1 MIDRPLQTQYFWGL
15 LLWYRI
21 HIFCLTTFLILH
33 FSLFNFCNTN
43 IISKELVWDLIAF
56 HEPATACKFTRK
68 TSIFSFFIS
77 GLYIDILTLH
87 IPKSTGAFYP
97 KKYIQYSR
105 GGFFSDSFVL
115 YNVYI
120 WFSNNFHFLK
130 PYIRMP
136 YELNKLNC
144 PIFYKVL
151 NKILKRTKQ
160 S

>member
-1 MIDRPLQTQYFWGL
+1 MIDRPLQTQYFLGL

-21 HIFCLTTFLILH
+21 HIFCLTTFLILR

-68 TSIFSFFIS
+68 TSIFSFFIN

-87 IPKSTGAFYP
+87 IPKGTGAFYP

-105 GGFFSDSFVL
+105 GGFFRIRLFSTMSTYDLAIIF
-115 YNVYI
+115 I
-120 WFSNNFHFLK
+120 FSNHTS
-130 PYIRMP
+130 
-136 YELNKLNC
+136 EC
-144 PIFYKVL
+144 PMNWI
-151 NKILKRTKQ
+151 

>member
-21 HIFCLTTFLILH
+21 HIFCLTTFLILR

-43 IISKELVWDLIAF
+43 IISKKLVWDLIAF

-68 TSIFSFFIS
+68 TWIFSFFIN

-87 IPKSTGAFYP
+87 IPKGTGAFYP

-105 GGFFSDSFVL
+105 GVFFRIRLFSTMSTYDLAIIF
-115 YNVYI
+115 I
-120 WFSNNFHFLK
+120 FSNH
-130 PYIRMP
+130 IS
-136 YELNKLNC
+136 EC
-144 PIFYKVL
+144 PMNWI
-151 NKILKRTKQ
+151 